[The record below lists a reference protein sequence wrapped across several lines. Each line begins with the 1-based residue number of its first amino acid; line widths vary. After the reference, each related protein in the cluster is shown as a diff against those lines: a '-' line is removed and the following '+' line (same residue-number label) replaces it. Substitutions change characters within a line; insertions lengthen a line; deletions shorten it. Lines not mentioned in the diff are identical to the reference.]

1 MWSVDEEQEKKKKTG
16 QLEEKMGKGKEED
29 ICSGAGG

>member
-1 MWSVDEEQEKKKKTG
+1 MWSVDEEREKKKKTG
-16 QLEEKMGKGKEED
+16 QLEKMGKVKEED